1 MSRWSCRYA
10 LSFHL
15 LAAFCTLYM
24 RTTDSTGQFNEYFN
38 ILIMSN
44 YFCGF
49 FFFSWLFQLHNT
61 GHLLRMIILFP
72 QSDLCYSGTAMEE
85 RILKFGS
92 ASRMGQ
98 QLALTL
104 SQKRPWVERSLNLDF
119 HSPNASKSLAV
130 EICLY
135 RQVWLGSTKQSQVE
149 VSFYFLSHEC

>member
-1 MSRWSCRYA
+1 
-10 LSFHL
+10 
-15 LAAFCTLYM
+15 
-24 RTTDSTGQFNEYFN
+24 
-38 ILIMSN
+38 
-44 YFCGF
+44 
-49 FFFSWLFQLHNT
+49 
-61 GHLLRMIILFP
+61 MIILFP
-72 QSDLCYSGTAMEE
+72 QSDLCYSGTDMEE

-135 RQVWLGSTKQSQVE
+135 RQV
-149 VSFYFLSHEC
+149 